1 MRKRPRL
8 GPRQKLSCRERSQPA
23 RCRGRRSAKKRK
35 RHRRKETRK
44 GAKND
49 KRKKRATTRR
59 RGELETHDA
68 SPLQTRGPPGPG
80 RGSRKRP
87 KKESPELS
95 CAPKRGKKERKKGR
109 KKERKQRKHEKRKV
123 GRELDE
129 LHTVGTASPRR
140 RKAKKP
146 QKNKKLSQRQRP
158 PITPCLRLIGRV
170 LAGAGSAAPAVAHRL
185 LLSQTNFNDWPT
197 EKKENNKK
205 KQHGQV
211 ADTEASRDG

>member
-1 MRKRPRL
+1 MSAASQHDL
-8 GPRQKLSCRERSQPA
+8 AAGGAQKKG
-23 RCRGRRSAKKRK
+23 RGTEGKKQEK
-35 RHRRKETRK
+35 APK
-44 GAKND
+44 
-49 KRKKRATTRR
+49 TTRR
-59 RGELETHDA
+59 KREQRPAGAQENRENSRRT
-68 SPLQTRGPPGPG
+68 TRP
-80 RGSRKRP
+80 RRKREVRLARVAALE
-87 KKESPELS
+87 KDRKRKAQSS
-95 CAPKRGKKERKKGR
+95 AAPPRERERKKERKKGR
-109 KKERKQRKHEKRKV
+109 KKERKKARKQRKHEKRKV

-185 LLSQTNFNDWPT
+185 LLSQEDFNDRPT
-197 EKKENNKK
+197 ENKENNKK